1 MDDRKIELVRR
12 LKNTAIAKDP
22 QWLERLDEPA
32 PLWVVL
38 DLMLRLM
45 ERGDESHMPFD

>member
-1 MDDRKIELVRR
+1 MEERKRILLQK
-12 LKNTAIAKDP
+12 LKDAGIANDP

-38 DLMLRLM
+38 ELMLQLV
-45 ERGDESHMPFD
+45 ERHAPPNQPFD

>member
-1 MDDRKIELVRR
+1 MDDRKQIL
-12 LKNTAIAKDP
+12 LQKLIAAGIANDP

-38 DLMLRLM
+38 ELMLQLI
-45 ERGDESHMPFD
+45 ERYTPPYQPYD